1 MTSCQFCRQCTCR
14 VRDTEPRLYQWESE
28 RPESPTSSVP
38 SLSTC
43 GSSST
48 ASSPAPSF
56 SPSSVKSMYSTKAQ
70 RLGSKPAK
78 AHQVQKMDRPD
89 SHHPTVDDFIV
100 RRDKLK
106 PQTSMSAFEP
116 RVRTR
121 TLNGDFIRYPVTD
134 ENHKLEYYMQRTGS
148 HPTQSLQSK
157 PNVISSYRQ
166 TGPKLSSKLNRRT
179 TVNPISSFEMNP
191 AHDPRDW
198 MVEKTTRWTIRRDD
212 IEAIEKS
219 SPSLDSKNSTRTP
232 EPPRPLGFNSTFL
245 SALSYMF
252 YEICLVCTCMELYA
266 IYTQMETFGAL
277 SGM

>member
-28 RPESPTSSVP
+28 RPETPTSSVP

-56 SPSSVKSMYSTKAQ
+56 SPSSVESKYSTTGG
-70 RLGSKPAK
+70 RHGSKPVKQHKSSRHANV
-78 AHQVQKMDRPD
+78 HQIQIEDRSD
-89 SHHPTVDDFIV
+89 SHHSTVDDSSV
-100 RRDKLK
+100 RQDANAKLR
-106 PQTSMSAFEP
+106 PRPSISAFEP
-116 RVRTR
+116 RVRTH

-134 ENHKLEYYMQRTGS
+134 KNNKLEYYMQRTGS

-157 PNVISSYRQ
+157 PNVISSYRK

-179 TVNPISSFEMNP
+179 TVNPISSFEIDP

-198 MVEKTTRWTIRRDD
+198 MVEKTTQWTIRRDD
-212 IEAIEKS
+212 IEAIEKP

-232 EPPRPLGFNSTFL
+232 EPPRPLGLFL
-245 SALSYMF
+245 YQFSM
-252 YEICLVCTCMELYA
+252 LV
-266 IYTQMETFGAL
+266 I
-277 SGM
+277 